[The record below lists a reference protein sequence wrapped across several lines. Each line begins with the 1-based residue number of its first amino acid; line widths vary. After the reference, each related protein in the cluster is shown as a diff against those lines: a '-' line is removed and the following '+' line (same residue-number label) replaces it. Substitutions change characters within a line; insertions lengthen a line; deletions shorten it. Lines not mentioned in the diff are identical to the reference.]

1 MAFFYKYQ
9 YTNIVRIYTPEVK
22 PIKDQAMNSP
32 EHRLVDREGYTD
44 VDNARAPPSDI
55 PEI

>member
-1 MAFFYKYQ
+1 MKLLP
-9 YTNIVRIYTPEVK
+9 RITESQKVK
-22 PIKDQAMNSP
+22 PSKDQAPGSP
-32 EHRLVDREGYTD
+32 EHRLVDGEGYTD